1 MRMLNRIRMFAL
13 LVLGCPV
20 FDNRL
25 NRFFSGL
32 GQALSDIKVYLF
44 ALMCFAQLLGMS
56 FQSFFPTYVLHF
68 VFMSVSHT
76 HIMCLADLLQPW
88 AITLPSAFYWQP
100 LHGSLLRL
108 FVASM
113 LGTQVGSSHTPQKLR
128 LTIRYGFILT
138 DRTGERFFHIS
149 SWWLVVILSFIIAS
163 STMSIAGRYVSM
175 FLMASGFSGSS
186 TYHLNVDVYSRI

>member
-1 MRMLNRIRMFAL
+1 MRTPNRIRMFAL
-13 LVLGCPV
+13 LVLGCSV

-76 HIMCLADLLQPW
+76 HIIFLDRLTS
-88 AITLPSAFYWQP
+88 TLGYNTTI
-100 LHGSLLRL
+100 SLLL
-108 FVASM
+108 AAPPWIFA
-113 LGTQVGSSHTPQKLR
+113 T
-128 LTIRYGFILT
+128 
-138 DRTGERFFHIS
+138 
-149 SWWLVVILSFIIAS
+149 VVCCINAWH
-163 STMSIAGRYVSM
+163 AGRVI
-175 FLMASGFSGSS
+175 
-186 TYHLNVDVYSRI
+186 THLHKS